1 MPWNMPSSAKGSRAG
16 SISLQHPRGRGPSSS
31 IGGFPTP
38 VGFGGGS
45 SLPSKQ
51 PSLPGS
57 LQHQRAARRLTSASP
72 LVGRGGSE
80 PHRLPSFGDDEEGGF
95 AEGIRSRDES
105 QALRAADE
113 DNDDFQLYGP
123 AAAVDTQTA
132 AQSQWMRAALNQ
144 ESTNFLDFVRAE
156 ISTRMAASAEEQGVE
171 VSELAEDDEGKMV
184 TFEGLLPPGEH
195 SKIVAA
201 QAFHHV
207 LTLASKGL
215 VLVKQEGDEEFGEI
229 EMRLVGEV

>member
-1 MPWNMPSSAKGSRAG
+1 M
-16 SISLQHPRGRGPSSS
+16 
-31 IGGFPTP
+31 
-38 VGFGGGS
+38 
-45 SLPSKQ
+45 
-51 PSLPGS
+51 
-57 LQHQRAARRLTSASP
+57 
-72 LVGRGGSE
+72 
-80 PHRLPSFGDDEEGGF
+80 
-95 AEGIRSRDES
+95 RSRDES
-105 QALRAADE
+105 QALRAADDE

-156 ISTRMAASAEEQGVE
+156 IFTRMAASAEGQGVE
-171 VSELAEDDEGKMV
+171 ISELAEDDEGKMV

-215 VLVKQEGDEEFGEI
+215 VVVKQEDEEFGEI
-229 EMRLVGEV
+229 EMRLVGDV